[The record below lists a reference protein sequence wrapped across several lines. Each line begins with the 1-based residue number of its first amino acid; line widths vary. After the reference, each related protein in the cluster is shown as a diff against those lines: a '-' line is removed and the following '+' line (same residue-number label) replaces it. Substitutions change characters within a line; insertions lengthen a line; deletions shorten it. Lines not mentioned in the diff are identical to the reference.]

1 MFFASFFYG
10 LFGGGWGGVDERR
23 IPALCWND
31 NKGQEW
37 RGGVKN
43 KRGLFFLILWVV
55 FWN

>member
-10 LFGGGWGGVDERR
+10 LFGGGWGGVDERE
-23 IPALCWND
+23 IPAFV
-31 NKGQEW
+31 QEW